1 MKTNLPVSKLQI
13 QWLGALLLVLIAWM
27 AVSAQPEVLTVSQIT
42 NLPPD
47 EPTPDFNNQV
57 VPTRSSQE
65 IALSISVLVFGLA
78 VVIGQIFLLQRRGEP
93 VSESM
98 KYLSV
103 TLVIV
108 GALFLVTAGY
118 GNDQI
123 APIIGLLGTVAGYLL
138 GRQRSDSPPA
148 RS

>member
-1 MKTNLPVSKLQI
+1 MLTSL
-13 QWLGALLLVLIAWM
+13 ALD
-27 AVSAQPEVLTVSQIT
+27 AQPEVLSLNQIN

-47 EPTPDFNNQV
+47 EPTPEFNSQFG
-57 VPTRSSQE
+57 PTRTSQE
-65 IALSISVLVFGLA
+65 VWLSISVLLFGLA
-78 VVIGQIFLLQRRGEP
+78 VVIGQIYLLQRRGEP

-138 GRQRSDSPPA
+138 GRQRSESPATTP
-148 RS
+148 R